1 MDINNNAG
9 IRRSIQLTKIN
20 WMDEVEKKKDL
31 LLKDTQNLLHIKS
44 LLDEE
49 NTFPDAPLGKGV
61 KEALDF
67 MLNLGEKDGFIP
79 KNVGNL
85 AGHLEFGEGRSC

>member
-20 WMDEVEKKKDL
+20 WMDEVEKRKDL

-49 NTFPDAPLGKGV
+49 NTFPD
-61 KEALDF
+61 
-67 MLNLGEKDGFIP
+67 GF
-79 KNVGNL
+79 
-85 AGHLEFGEGRSC
+85 